1 MIRTLAG
8 PAPAVN
14 AYFSSDN
21 WLWSPSAAP
30 SAQSPSSTWQPV
42 EPSALRSHLA
52 APWVFGE
59 FDPTN
64 SARLVTISNNGDTMV
79 WDRHDPDHPRAVGA
93 PFRFGYSVD
102 LPYRPFAS
110 LSGDGRLLAIGE
122 TTGQTQVWEVATHA
136 TRPKLPGWP
145 GAFGADHTT
154 LVTSGETTV
163 DLWDTRTGAH
173 LGRPLVGLNGAFPHA
188 VLSADGHRL
197 AATDNTDLLRVY
209 DLDTG
214 KVIGVPMT
222 LPSEGLPVSFLPDGR
237 LVTTSV
243 AGLYEVWRIGATE
256 GPTGVGLLPGD
267 GIRARFVHG
276 GADVVTMHDADRHA
290 LVWDST
296 SGAPLGPVSPDPQ
309 LVLDINPAGS
319 TEAVG
324 LPDGSVGLRDHAS
337 GTTIGTLD
345 GGRGGEARALWD
357 PTGRRLA
364 TTTSLQVCR
373 FNTGPCR
380 AASGKSADQT
390 VLVWDVSRP
399 THPTLAAHLVVPRY
413 PLRTWPANC
422 SPPSATT
429 GAVSP

>member
-1 MIRTLAG
+1 MS
-8 PAPAVN
+8 
-14 AYFSSDN
+14 AYFSADGQLIAGGSREGTVTVWN
-21 WLWSPSAAP
+21 VASGKQVGAP
-30 SAQSPSSTWQPV
+30 IRPGGV
-42 EPSALRSHLA
+42 
-52 APWVFGE
+52 VVYGM
-59 FDPTN
+59 FDPTD
-64 SARLVTISNNGDTMV
+64 ATRLFTVGNNGEAIL
-79 WDRHDPDHPRAVGA
+79 WDRRDPDHPRAVGA
-93 PFRFGYSVD
+93 PFRFEYSLD
-102 LPYRPFAS
+102 LIYSPVAS
-110 LSGDGRLLAIGE
+110 VSGDGRLLAIGE

-237 LVTTSV
+237 LVTTST

-309 LVLDINPAGS
+309 LVLDINPTGS

-345 GGRGGEARALWD
+345 GGRGGSPRPVGPNGTAPGHHHVVAGLPLQHGAVQRRQREERRPDRAGV
-357 PTGRRLA
+357 GRQPA
-364 TTTSLQVCR
+364 Y
-373 FNTGPCR
+373 
-380 AASGKSADQT
+380 A
-390 VLVWDVSRP
+390 
-399 THPTLAAHLVVPRY
+399 PTLAAHLWCRAH

-429 GAVSP
+429 GAASP